1 MVRGTS
7 ALARQIEN
15 GAPADIFI
23 SDNQA
28 IAIFEKFGFSH
39 LFSITFCDQ
48 TINGKRDRM
57 KFSLSK
63 FIFAYF

>member
-15 GAPADIFI
+15 GAPADIFV

-28 IAIFEKFGFSH
+28 IAIFEKFG
-39 LFSITFCDQ
+39 LKAL
-48 TINGKRDRM
+48 N
-57 KFSLSK
+57 
-63 FIFAYF
+63 